1 MPTYSSIVTS
11 VKEGFNGSASSSSS
25 SDLNGLLVG
34 LLVVLVL
41 IAIQLFIIQFLWNR
55 VLTHVIPATRPL
67 RSLLETLG
75 LLILIVMLFPGC
87 V

>member
-1 MPTYSSIVTS
+1 MPSYSSIVTS
-11 VKEGFNGSASSSSS
+11 VKEGFSNNSTT

-34 LLVVLVL
+34 LLVVVILVV
-41 IAIQLFIIQFLWNR
+41 IQLFIIQFLWNR
-55 VLTHVIPATRPL
+55 VLTHVIPAFRPL

>member
-1 MPTYSSIVTS
+1 MPSYSSIVTS
-11 VKEGFNGSASSSSS
+11 VKEGFNGSASSSS

>member
-1 MPTYSSIVTS
+1 MPSYSSIVTS
-11 VKEGFNGSASSSSS
+11 VKEGFSNATAAPAN
-25 SDLNGLLVG
+25 DLNGLLIG

-41 IAIQLFIIQFLWNR
+41 VVIQLFIIQFLWNR
-55 VLTHVIPATRPL
+55 VLTHVIPAVKPL

-75 LLILIVMLFPGC
+75 FLILLVMLFPGC

>member
-1 MPTYSSIVTS
+1 MPSYSSIVTS
-11 VKEGFNGSASSSSS
+11 VKEGFSGSSTAPN
-25 SDLNGLLVG
+25 DLNGLLVG

-55 VLTHVIPATRPL
+55 VLTHVIPAVKPL

-75 LLILIVMLFPGC
+75 LLILLVMLFPGS